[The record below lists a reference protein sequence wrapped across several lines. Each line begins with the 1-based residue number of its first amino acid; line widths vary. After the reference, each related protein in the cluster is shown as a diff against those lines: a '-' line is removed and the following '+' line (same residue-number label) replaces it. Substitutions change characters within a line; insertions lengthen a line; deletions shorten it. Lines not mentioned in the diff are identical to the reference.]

1 MGANEHY
8 RTLFLSDWHLG
19 LKGIQSSK
27 LLAFLESHDAE
38 KIYLIGDI
46 IDQWVLGRKW
56 SWNQDCDNILRTL
69 IAKAEMGVN
78 IVYIPGNH
86 DDSFRKWANTTI
98 KGISIKHDAVHR
110 TADGRK
116 LWILHGD
123 EFDLFMRQSKLL
135 CHLGHYSIQILMKLN
150 RPVAWIRKKLR
161 LKPWSLA
168 TAARRKF
175 QNSSKT
181 YRRFAQTITEEAA
194 RRGYDGVVCGHI
206 HKAEFKLLDGIEYW
220 NDGDWV
226 ESCTAVTETMDG
238 TMDILHYQPTDFTVN
253 SLRLRAA
260 QRFEEMNLSNQDS
273 LDVQL
278 IQEAFL

>member
-1 MGANEHY
+1 M
-8 RTLFLSDWHLG
+8 
-19 LKGIQSSK
+19 
-27 LLAFLESHDAE
+27 
-38 KIYLIGDI
+38 
-46 IDQWVLGRKW
+46 
-56 SWNQDCDNILRTL
+56 
-69 IAKAEMGVN
+69 AKAEMGVN

-98 KGISIKHDAVHR
+98 KGISIQKDAVHT

-135 CHLGHYSIQILMKLN
+135 CHLGHSSIQILMRLN
-150 RPVAWIRKKLR
+150 RSVAWIRRKFR

-168 TAARRKF
+168 TSVRRTF

-181 YRRFAQTITEEAA
+181 FRRFSKTITEEAN

-260 QRFEEMNLSNQDS
+260 QRFEEMNLSNQDP